1 MNEINASL
9 PTPEPAPAPQPV
21 YVRMPSTPTTVT
33 FVLIGVTV
41 VMYLLQMLSVAI
53 WGYAVY
59 DIGWLEVYGA
69 RINESIRAGEL
80 WRFITPV
87 FLHGSVAHIFFNMY
101 ALFNIGSFLERQ
113 LGHGRFILLYFL
125 SGFAGNVFSF
135 LFTGEGSYSVGAS
148 TAVFGLIGAQA
159 VFFYQNRELFGA
171 QARSAIGNTVFII
184 AINLFI
190 GMSPGIDNW
199 GHIGGLLGGALFAL
213 FASPLW
219 KVVGFPPELS
229 LEDERESRDV
239 FTASGAVAIVFGLL
253 AAWGMFR

>member
-41 VMYLLQMLSVAI
+41 AMYLLQMLAVAL

-113 LGHGRFILLYFL
+113 FGHGRFILLYFL
-125 SGFAGNVFSF
+125 SGLLA
-135 LFTGEGSYSVGAS
+135 T
-148 TAVFGLIGAQA
+148 
-159 VFFYQNRELFGA
+159 FFPSCSQVREVI
-171 QARSAIGNTVFII
+171 RSAHPR
-184 AINLFI
+184 LC
-190 GMSPGIDNW
+190 
-199 GHIGGLLGGALFAL
+199 LG
-213 FASPLW
+213 
-219 KVVGFPPELS
+219 
-229 LEDERESRDV
+229 
-239 FTASGAVAIVFGLL
+239 
-253 AAWGMFR
+253 